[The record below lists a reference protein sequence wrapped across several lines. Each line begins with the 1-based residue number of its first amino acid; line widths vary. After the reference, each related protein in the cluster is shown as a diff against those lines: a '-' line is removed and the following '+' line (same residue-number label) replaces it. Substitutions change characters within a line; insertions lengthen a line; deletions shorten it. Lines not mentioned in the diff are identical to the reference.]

1 MKNLYNVNK
10 WLVIITLLLYLTI
23 YFGMIFQIVLGI
35 TQVLMSI
42 YILSKYNGL
51 EKKTKLLFKIYMTL
65 TITVLS
71 IIGSGVIANTGFIAI
86 YLVIPMLLAFFHLYI
101 TYQIKIS

>member
-71 IIGSGVIANTGFIAI
+71 IIGSGVIANTGFILI

>member
-42 YILSKYNGL
+42 YILSKYNRL

>member
-1 MKNLYNVNK
+1 
-10 WLVIITLLLYLTI
+10 
-23 YFGMIFQIVLGI
+23 MIFQIVLGI

-71 IIGSGVIANTGFIAI
+71 IIGSGVFANTGFIAI